1 FIISPS
7 GSYSPV
13 IGWGVQ
19 IFETDGSRVWIGT
32 IQKWGVRCI
41 GNDGWRVIT
50 LTCVGLMKVLDGTQ
64 LESKKFANATAA
76 TIIADQFTLV
86 PTSPLTLG
94 TISTGATVVD
104 IDVAGSFKDLL
115 DKLALLSGYV

>member
-1 FIISPS
+1 MDSQFSWNDLRSSRASATLPFIISPS

-32 IQKWGVRCI
+32 IQKWGVRWI

-64 LESKKFANATAA
+64 
-76 TIIADQFTLV
+76 
-86 PTSPLTLG
+86 
-94 TISTGATVVD
+94 
-104 IDVAGSFKDLL
+104 
-115 DKLALLSGYV
+115 